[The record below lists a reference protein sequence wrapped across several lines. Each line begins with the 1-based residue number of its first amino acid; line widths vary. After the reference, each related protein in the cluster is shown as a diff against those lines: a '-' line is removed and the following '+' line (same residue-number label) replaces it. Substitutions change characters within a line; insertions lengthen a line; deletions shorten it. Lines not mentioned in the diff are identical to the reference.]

1 MALKATVGA
10 TDSNSYVTR
19 AEADDYFLTRYNAGA
34 WRDAEPSVKDMA
46 LVSAS
51 LALDDCIKWVG
62 VKTDPAQ
69 SMDWPRVV
77 DEELELADN
86 VIPIKIK
93 RATYEAAL
101 YLLQSGTLE
110 VTQEI
115 DSVKIG
121 PLEVNINENRPEVLL
136 PNRVIASLTDLGSAK
151 GAGAS
156 SIRMATLVRT

>member
-10 TDSNSYVTR
+10 SDSNSYVTR
-19 AEADDYFLTRYNAGA
+19 TEADEYFLTRYSADA
-34 WRDAEPSVKDMA
+34 WRDAEVSVKDMA

-51 LALDDCIKWVG
+51 LALDDCIEWLG
-62 VKTDPAQ
+62 EKTDPVQ
-69 SMDWPRVV
+69 SMDWPRVL
-77 DEELELADN
+77 DEEFGIANNE
-86 VIPIKIK
+86 IPIKVK

-101 YLLQSGTLE
+101 YLLQSNTLE

-136 PNRVIASLTDLGSAK
+136 PNRVVAAVSLLGRVK
-151 GAGAS
+151 GAGAG
-156 SIRMATLVRT
+156 SIRMASLVRT